1 MARQIIH
8 PQGSYP
14 TAGYARGVRAGD
26 TLYLAGHIAR
36 VPDGRI
42 VAGGVA
48 EQAEQVFRNLG
59 EVLDAAGAAFTAI
72 VKMNIYALEPEYR
85 LPILAVRD
93 RYCVPG
99 TFASTF
105 VVPRALASPD
115 LLVEIEAIAYLG
127 D

>member
-1 MARQIIH
+1 MAKQIIH
-8 PQGSYP
+8 PEGSYP
-14 TAGYARGVRAGD
+14 TAGYARGVRAGN

-36 VPDGRI
+36 TPDGRT
-42 VAGGVA
+42 VAGDVA
-48 EQAEQVFRNLG
+48 AQADQVFRNLG
-59 EVLDAAGAAFTAI
+59 EVLAAAGADFSAL

-93 RYCVPG
+93 RYCRPG

-105 VVPRALASPD
+105 IVPRALAAPE
-115 LLVEIEAIAYLG
+115 LLVEIEAVAYLG

>member
-1 MARQIIH
+1 MAKQIVH

-36 VPDGRI
+36 RPDGQV
-42 VAGGVA
+42 VAGDVA
-48 EQAEQVFRNLG
+48 AQAEQVFRNLG
-59 EVLDAAGAAFTAI
+59 EVLAAAGADFSAL
-72 VKMNIYALEPEYR
+72 VKMTIYALEPEYR

-93 RYCVPG
+93 RYCQPG

-115 LLVEIEAIAYLG
+115 LLVEIEAVAYLG